1 MRIEILGTGCPKC
14 HITEEVVRKA
24 VEELG
29 ISAEV
34 VHVYDLR
41 EIMRRGVMFTPA
53 VAINGE
59 VKISGHVP
67 SVEEVKRLLNHG

>member
-1 MRIEILGTGCPKC
+1 MRIEILGMGCPKC
-14 HITEEVVRKA
+14 HATEQAVRKA

-29 ISAEV
+29 MSAEV
-34 VHVYDLR
+34 VHVYDPR

-67 SVEEVKRLLNHG
+67 SVEEVKRLLSHG